1 MNTTTAPALVA
12 DTATTLLLTLGEVAA
27 QLRCTRRSV
36 ERQIARQQLH
46 VVRIGRSVRVERR
59 ELARYLSSL
68 RDSDDG

>member
-1 MNTTTAPALVA
+1 MNTTTAPALA
-12 DTATTLLLTLGEVAA
+12 EDTAPTLLLTLVEVASH
-27 QLRCTRRSV
+27 LRCTRRSV